1 MTRPKYPLLAL
12 PFLALALAAAGPP
25 QRGFSLQV
33 PAAPGS
39 TLPVPPVPPAP
50 TSLFAPAPLPNRD
63 MEFPNAPRSSNATT
77 VAPSLFTRG
86 DQYRG
91 EGFAKGSTAQTAQEQ
106 RARPGAGIS
115 LKMPL
120 TGN

>member
-1 MTRPKYPLLAL
+1 MRRASLLVL
-12 PFLALALAAAGPP
+12 PFFAVLLMAAAP
-25 QRGFSLQV
+25 QRGLSLQV
-33 PAAPGS
+33 PASPGS
-39 TLPVPPVPPAP
+39 TLPRPPVPPAQP
-50 TSLFAPAPLPNRD
+50 PASAYEPAPLPNRD
-63 MEFPNAPRSSNATT
+63 LDFPTAPRATNGTT

-91 EGFAKGSTAQTAQEQ
+91 EGFSKGSTAQAAQD
-106 RARPGAGIS
+106 RGARPGAGIS